1 MAKLVLTAIGEDREG
16 LVTSLAREVRS
27 YGGNWLDSQFSHL
40 AGMFAG
46 LVLVEIPDDQVGALE
61 SAVTALREEIG
72 WKVEVTR
79 AGGSSADGTPL
90 SVHLLGQDRPGM
102 VHQIS
107 EALTSVHVS
116 IDGFRSWTAPAPE
129 GGGVLFEAEA
139 ELQLPEGAD
148 VDTVGDALEPIAA
161 ELMVDLELEGPDA

>member
-16 LVTSLAREVRS
+16 LVTSLAREIRS
-27 YGGNWLDSQFSHL
+27 HAGNWLDSQFAHL

-46 LVLVEIPDDQVGALE
+46 LVLVDVPDEEIEGLEAAVVALHD
-61 SAVTALREEIG
+61 EIG

-79 AGGSSADGTPL
+79 AGEGSADGASL

-102 VHQIS
+102 VHQIT
-107 EALTSVHVS
+107 EALAAVHVS
-116 IDGFRSWTAPAPE
+116 IHGFRSWTRPAPE

-139 ELQLPEGAD
+139 ELQLPDGGD
-148 VDTVGDALEPIAA
+148 VEIVGDALEPIAA
-161 ELMVDLELEGPDA
+161 ELMVDLELDAPQ